1 MFDQTIYQNLVQ
13 MTAFREF
20 EHDFNLVY
28 WTPDTID
35 VTWTLDRIYIE
46 SNHSHTHTHHT
57 HTHHSRDVP
66 LLLSYGCAG
75 EER

>member
-1 MFDQTIYQNLVQ
+1 MIDQTIYHYLVQ

-20 EHDFNLVY
+20 EHDFNLVSR
-28 WTPDTID
+28 TPDTID

-46 SNHSHTHTHHT
+46 SNHSHTHTHH
-57 HTHHSRDVP
+57 SRDVP